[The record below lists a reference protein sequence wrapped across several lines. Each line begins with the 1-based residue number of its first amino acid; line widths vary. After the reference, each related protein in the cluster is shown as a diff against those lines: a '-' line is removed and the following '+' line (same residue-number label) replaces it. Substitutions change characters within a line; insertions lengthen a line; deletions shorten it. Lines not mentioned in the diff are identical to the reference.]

1 MTTGRRSLSPGSVL
15 LVAAIAALGAS
26 SAGCCGKVR
35 GLLSKSK
42 GSPPPITTTT
52 TKKSGG
58 SGPQAAPG
66 EVTITFG
73 TNDFTVSTG
82 GRGRFLTFDKEGRLL
97 MTFDGLPWGTKVK
110 AGAEEVT
117 VEGGKPT
124 QLRPDIRAAL
134 GASST
139 ELGATFDPRLT
150 ITLTLPDGR
159 SGSAPVPPQ
168 RVNTYSIS
176 QVLQE
181 ASGKGIA
188 FEGEAPDAKR
198 DTAFLTYGSRV
209 IGRKGL
215 VRDIDLVVTLKKGA
229 KKGTKNCT
237 GYKTKDGTM
246 RSVVLELFEGEAL
259 AFDRRTGAEVAR
271 KTLPP
276 SSVCPMTLY
285 QAKDDP
291 TADSN
296 LPSTATEK
304 WALTLLKK

>member
-15 LVAAIAALGAS
+15 LVAAIAALGAG

-35 GLLSKSK
+35 GMLSKSK
-42 GSPPPITTTT
+42 GSPTTTTTTT
-52 TKKSGG
+52 TKKSGV

-73 TNDFTVSTG
+73 TSDFTVSTG

-139 ELGATFDPRLT
+139 ELGANFDPKLT

-229 KKGTKNCT
+229 K
-237 GYKTKDGTM
+237 DGTM

-276 SSVCPMTLY
+276 NSVCPMTLY